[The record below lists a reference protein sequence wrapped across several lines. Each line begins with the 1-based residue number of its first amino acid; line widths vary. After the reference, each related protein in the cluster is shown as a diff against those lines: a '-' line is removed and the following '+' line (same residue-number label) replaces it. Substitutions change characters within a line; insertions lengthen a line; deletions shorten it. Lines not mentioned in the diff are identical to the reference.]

1 MQHDA
6 PFVVRLVPEPAGDA
20 LDLLDHAVVALGP
33 GVRDTELEE
42 AFDLGP
48 PLSRSPPRGGSI
60 ALVAVQGMPAVC
72 SRHPLMPLTARSA
85 GAAGEQKRRSGRQQP
100 GIPLPAVRCSRA
112 VTRLWISR
120 PAGSGAQRRR

>member
-48 PLSRSPPRGGSI
+48 PLLDRPREAGRSP
-60 ALVAVQGMPAVC
+60 
-72 SRHPLMPLTARSA
+72 
-85 GAAGEQKRRSGRQQP
+85 
-100 GIPLPAVRCSRA
+100 
-112 VTRLWISR
+112 W
-120 PAGSGAQRRR
+120 